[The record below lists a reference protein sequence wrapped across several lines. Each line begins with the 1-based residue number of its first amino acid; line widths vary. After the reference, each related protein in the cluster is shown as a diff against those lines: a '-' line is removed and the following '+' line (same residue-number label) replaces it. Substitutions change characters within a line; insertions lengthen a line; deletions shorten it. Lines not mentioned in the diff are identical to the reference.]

1 MVSDQGGIA
10 YRLKTP
16 FLGRLLKNIL
26 TTDEPLAKPRH
37 SGMFLAGIHFL
48 DL

>member
-1 MVSDQGGIA
+1 MYKPIIA
-10 YRLKTP
+10 PEKP
-16 FLGRLLKNIL
+16 FWHNYLQINTYQEPVR
-26 TTDEPLAKPRH
+26 EPLAKLRH